1 MTIRPSSAPSTKG
14 VSAPAPPG
22 ERLLRDASRAAFW
35 NAVILP
41 IVAVATLLF
50 SLLSGVYDV
59 ALALAAALMRYSSLG
74 IPRSLSKFLPE
85 VSASSGS
92 VALRQFLLQA
102 VVVRLLLLG
111 AFLLP
116 LNLFA
121 DSVTRVLSLGPS
133 GALYIALIS
142 GLVIARAVVQLTVAT
157 LNAFFAQFWSNLFAL
172 AKAVLDLLFVG
183 AVLLLGYE
191 MVGVLGALLAS
202 AGAVAV
208 VSASYVAVTLDTLSR
223 SDVAVADA
231 ADRRPGLQWFGGHAR
246 RFVGFSSF
254 VYVNSFLG
262 FFTRMGF
269 VAPVLAY
276 TKGTEDVAVFATAYH
291 LAFTTMVLVTAGF
304 RGLYQPLLA
313 RLRLRDD
320 NAQLQ
325 RAFAVMTKAQLVA
338 LVPAGMG
345 LIVMSGD
352 YVPLLF
358 GAEFRP
364 SVPIAWILVA
374 CVYASTTLNVPR
386 IVLVVD
392 EQYRAVLWTRVASAV
407 MAPVFVIAAW
417 TSGLTVAAVV
427 LGGTRV
433 TTAILAYVMC
443 RRAYGVRFP
452 WAFAGKV
459 GLVSFAMAVAIGSA
473 RLVWS
478 TTPFEAVTLTVAGIV
493 IFGVGLR
500 LANVLGPDEVDILSR
515 SRLPGRAWL
524 VAFLAPRHAGVS
536 ESGA

>member
-1 MTIRPSSAPSTKG
+1 M
-14 VSAPAPPG
+14 
-22 ERLLRDASRAAFW
+22 
-35 NAVILP
+35 ILP
-41 IVAVATLLF
+41 LVAVATLLF
-50 SLLSGVYDV
+50 SVLIRRRFGLLSGVYDV
-59 ALALAAALMRYSSLG
+59 ALGLAAALMRYSSLG

-92 VALRQFLLQA
+92 AALRQFLFQA
-102 VVVRLLLLG
+102 VVVRLLLLSL
-111 AFLLP
+111 FLLP

-121 DSVTRVLSLGPS
+121 DAVARVLSLGPT
-133 GALYIALIS
+133 GTLYIALVS
-142 GLVIARAVVQLTVAT
+142 GLVMARAVVQLTVAT

-172 AKAVLDLLFVG
+172 MKAALDLLFVG

-202 AGAVAV
+202 AGAVAF
-208 VSASYVAVTLDTLSR
+208 VSASYVAVTLGTLSE

-231 ADRRPGLQWFGGHAR
+231 TDRRPDVRFFGGHGR

-254 VYVNSFLG
+254 VYLNSFLG
-262 FFTRMGF
+262 FFTRIGF

-276 TKGTEDVAVFATAYH
+276 MTGTEDVAIFATAYH

-345 LIVMSGD
+345 LMVMSGD
-352 YVPLLF
+352 YIPLLF
-358 GAEFRP
+358 GEEFRP

-374 CVYASTTLNVPR
+374 CVYASSTLNVPR
-386 IVLVVD
+386 IVLMVD
-392 EQYRAVLWTRVASAV
+392 EQYRAVLWTRLVSAAL
-407 MAPVFVIAAW
+407 APVFVIAAW
-417 TSGLTVAAVV
+417 TSGLTAAAVV

-433 TTAILAYVMC
+433 TTALLAYVMC

-452 WAFAGKV
+452 WGFAGKV
-459 GLVSFAMAVAIGSA
+459 GFVSFAMAVAIGSA

-478 TTPFEAVTLTVAGIV
+478 TTPFEAITLTVAGMV

-500 LANVLGPDEVDILSR
+500 VANVLGPDEINILRR
-515 SRLPGRAWL
+515 SRLPGRNWM
-524 VAFLAPRHAGVS
+524 VAFLAPGHVGVS
-536 ESGA
+536 QSGG